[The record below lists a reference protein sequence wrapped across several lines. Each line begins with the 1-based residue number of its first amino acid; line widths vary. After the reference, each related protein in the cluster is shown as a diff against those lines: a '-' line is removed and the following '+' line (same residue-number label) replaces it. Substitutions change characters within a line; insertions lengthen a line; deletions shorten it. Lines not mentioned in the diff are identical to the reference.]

1 SGGSAFF
8 RRVFG
13 KPFTFHRYLSC
24 CRSGSARSAEDIESP
39 CARRVRRLE
48 RMPEKRKAKRRQ
60 IGQRVW
66 VDFGPGSSVQPCLL
80 KDMSDAGAGLILL
93 VREPAPYEFT
103 LQFAPDGSV
112 GRRCQLRWQR
122 GSDIGVKFVARVLNR
137 RRPEAG
143 LPDSFLPG

>member
-1 SGGSAFF
+1 
-8 RRVFG
+8 
-13 KPFTFHRYLSC
+13 
-24 CRSGSARSAEDIESP
+24 
-39 CARRVRRLE
+39 
-48 RMPEKRKAKRRQ
+48 MPEKRKAKRRQ

-80 KDMSDAGAGLILL
+80 KDMSDAGARLILL

-122 GSDIGVKFVARVLNR
+122 GSDIGVKFVARILNGQR
-137 RRPEAG
+137 RDAR
-143 LPDSFLPG
+143 LLDC